1 MLLKFLVLL
10 LLSLSIYF
18 DGRDKVKNKSKKE
31 LEKMTIKDDYKRFI
45 IFVSLGI

>member
-10 LLSLSIYF
+10 LLVSLSIYF

-31 LEKMTIKDDYKRFI
+31 LEKMTIQD
-45 IFVSLGI
+45 L